1 MKHGLKE
8 NVLKGMN
15 NVFAKYR
22 QIDKVLLFGSRAK
35 GTHKN
40 GSDVDLAL
48 VGESLTLQDLQ
59 NISLDLDE
67 LYLPY
72 SFDLLI
78 FKDIENPELLSH
90 VERVSV
96 LVYEAF

>member
-15 NVFAKYR
+15 NVFAKYS

-40 GSDVDLAL
+40 GSDIDLAL

-72 SFDLLI
+72 SFDLLV

-90 VERVSV
+90 IERVSV